1 MWIRWGTTQN
11 FFLVFADEFE
21 KQIFITKNYWSGPIK
36 NKIILIFTK
45 LPFFFFLRNPPGDII
60 ILHLCTKHL
69 DDMIYSSWDAERD
82 KLKLVFLGHFFPF
95 YPLKNPKNQNFENK
109 KKIAGDIIILHMFT
123 KNHNYMMS
131 GSWDTEWDKQDF
143 LSFWAIF
150 ALLLPPVTTRKIKI
164 LKKWEKF
171 LEISFYTFAP

>member
-11 FFLVFADEFE
+11 FFLVFVDEFE

-45 LPFFFFLRNPPGDII
+45 LLFFLRNPPGDII
-60 ILHLCTKHL
+60 ILHLCTKNL
-69 DDMIYSSWDAERD
+69 DDMIYSSSDAERD

-95 YPLKNPKNQNFENK
+95 ILFKLPKIKILKIRKKLLGISSFYTCLPKNT
-109 KKIAGDIIILHMFT
+109 IIWCQVPEIQSETNRIFCHFGL
-123 KNHNYMMS
+123 
-131 GSWDTEWDKQDF
+131 F
-143 LSFWAIF
+143 LPFYS
-150 ALLLPPVTTRKIKI
+150 PPPLTTRKIKI